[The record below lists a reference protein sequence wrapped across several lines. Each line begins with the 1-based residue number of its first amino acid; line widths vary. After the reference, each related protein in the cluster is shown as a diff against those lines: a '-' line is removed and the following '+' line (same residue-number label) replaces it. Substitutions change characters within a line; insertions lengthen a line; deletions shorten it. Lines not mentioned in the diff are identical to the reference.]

1 MVLLKCFISSFS
13 VFLSSYFISKY
24 FWDASHVS
32 PYFCIF
38 VLFFISLFTNL
49 LWKNTFNNLTHIE
62 LELNTV
68 ASRLQLNS
76 GGEISF
82 IIEMIYLSVDFVYI
96 LYIYYIP
103 S

>member
-1 MVLLKCFISSFS
+1 MEEYL
-13 VFLSSYFISKY
+13 Y
-24 FWDASHVS
+24 
-32 PYFCIF
+32 
-38 VLFFISLFTNL
+38 
-49 LWKNTFNNLTHIE
+49 NLTHIE